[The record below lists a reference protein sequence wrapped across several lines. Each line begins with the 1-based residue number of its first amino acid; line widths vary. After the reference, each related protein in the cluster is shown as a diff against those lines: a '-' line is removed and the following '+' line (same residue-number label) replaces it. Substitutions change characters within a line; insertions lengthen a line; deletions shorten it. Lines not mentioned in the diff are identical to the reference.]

1 MAEDKERLQTYVTY
15 DLASIIKDIE
25 VSASYIPALQSM
37 ITRKIMESDKVDEI
51 GNIFQKFEKMV
62 KDSQDG
68 VSQEEAN
75 LSFDQWEADLY
86 VLFSL
91 VQMLKFKAKEQN
103 LEIKTETTTTKAEF
117 EQLAR
122 DAFKGED
129 ITQKLKDLD
138 STLKIVK

>member
-1 MAEDKERLQTYVTY
+1 MSENKERLQTYVTY
-15 DLASIIKDIE
+15 DLKSIIKDIE

-37 ITRKIMESDKVDEI
+37 ITRKIMSSDKVEEI

-68 VSQEEAN
+68 VSEEEAN

-86 VLFSL
+86 ILFSL

-103 LEIKTETTTTKAEF
+103 LEIKTETTATKAEF
-117 EQLAR
+117 EELAKE
-122 DAFKGED
+122 AFAGND
-129 ITQKLKDLD
+129 IKEKLIDLE
-138 STLKIVK
+138 SKLKIVK

>member
-1 MAEDKERLQTYVTY
+1 MAKNKERLQTYVTY
-15 DLASIIKDIE
+15 DLKSIIKDIE

-37 ITRKIMESDKVDEI
+37 ITRKIMSSDKIEEI

-68 VSQEEAN
+68 VSEEEAN

-86 VLFSL
+86 ILFSL

-103 LEIKTETTTTKAEF
+103 LEIKTETTATKAEF
-117 EQLAR
+117 EELAKE
-122 DAFKGED
+122 AFAGND
-129 ITQKLKDLD
+129 IKEKLIDLESKLKV
-138 STLKIVK
+138 VK

>member
-37 ITRKIMESDKVDEI
+37 ITRKIMASDKV
-51 GNIFQKFEKMV
+51 EKMV
-62 KDSQDG
+62 KNSQDK
-68 VSQEEAN
+68 VPEDEAN

-86 VLFSL
+86 ILFSL
-91 VQMLKFKAKEQN
+91 VQMFKYKAKEQN
-103 LEIKTETTTTKAEF
+103 LEIKQETTTTKAEF

>member
-37 ITRKIMESDKVDEI
+37 ITRKIMTSDKVDEI
-51 GNIFQKFEKMV
+51 GTIFTKFEKMV
-62 KDSQDG
+62 KNSQDK
-68 VSQEEAN
+68 VPEDEAN

-86 VLFSL
+86 ILFSL
-91 VQMLKFKAKEQN
+91 VQMFKYKAKEQN
-103 LEIKTETTTTKAEF
+103 LEIKQETTTTKAEF

-122 DAFKGED
+122 DAFNGED

>member
-1 MAEDKERLQTYVTY
+1 MSENKKRLQTYVTY
-15 DLASIIKDIE
+15 KLEAIVKDIS

-37 ITRKIMESDKVDEI
+37 ITRKIMSSDRIDDI

-68 VSQEEAN
+68 VSEEEAN

-103 LEIKTETTTTKAEF
+103 LEIKTETTATKAEF
-117 EQLAR
+117 EELAR
-122 DAFKGED
+122 EAFKGND
-129 ITQKLKDLD
+129 IEEKLKDLE
-138 STLKIVK
+138 SKLKIVK

>member
-1 MAEDKERLQTYVTY
+1 MAKNKERLQTYVTY
-15 DLASIIKDIE
+15 DLKSIIKDIE

-37 ITRKIMESDKVDEI
+37 ITRKIMSSDKVEEI

-68 VSQEEAN
+68 VSEEKAN

-86 VLFSL
+86 ILFSL

-103 LEIKTETTTTKAEF
+103 LEIKTETTATKAEF
-117 EQLAR
+117 EELAKE
-122 DAFKGED
+122 AFAGND
-129 ITQKLKDLD
+129 IKEKLIDLE
-138 STLKIVK
+138 SKLKIVK

>member
-1 MAEDKERLQTYVTY
+1 MAKNKERLQTYVTY
-15 DLASIIKDIE
+15 DLKSIIKDIE

-37 ITRKIMESDKVDEI
+37 ITRKIMSSDKVEEI

-68 VSQEEAN
+68 VSEEEAN

-86 VLFSL
+86 ILFSL

-103 LEIKTETTTTKAEF
+103 LEIKTETTATKAEF
-117 EQLAR
+117 EELAKE
-122 DAFKGED
+122 AFAGND
-129 ITQKLKDLD
+129 IKEKLIDLESKLKV
-138 STLKIVK
+138 VK

>member
-37 ITRKIMESDKVDEI
+37 ITRKIMASDKVDEI
-51 GNIFQKFEKMV
+51 GTIFTKFEKMV
-62 KDSQDG
+62 KNSQDK
-68 VSQEEAN
+68 VPEDEAN

-86 VLFSL
+86 ILFSL
-91 VQMLKFKAKEQN
+91 VQMFKYKAKEQN
-103 LEIKTETTTTKAEF
+103 LEIKQETTTTKAEF

-138 STLKIVK
+138 SKLKVVK